1 MDKNK
6 QIQKRR
12 QRRRFQ
18 VRSKVR
24 GSASQPR
31 LCVFRSLKHFSC
43 QLVDDDAGKTLA
55 SASTRDKALREQ
67 FTSAT
72 GNCDA
77 AALVGKA
84 IAEKASASGIQ
95 TVKFDRGHNRFH
107 GRVKSFAEAAREGG
121 LQF

>member
-18 VRSKVR
+18 VRNKVR

-55 SASTRDKALREQ
+55 SASTRDKSLRDQ
-67 FTSAT
+67 FTSTT

>member
-12 QRRRFQ
+12 LRRRHH

-24 GSASQPR
+24 GSADQPR
-31 LCVFRSLKHFSC
+31 LCVFRSLKHFAC
-43 QLVDDDAGKTLA
+43 QLVDDDAGKTLV
-55 SASTRDKALREQ
+55 SASTRDQGLRDQ
-67 FTSAT
+67 ISGT

-77 AALVGKA
+77 AAIVGKA

-95 TVKFDRGHNRFH
+95 NVKFDRGHNRFH
-107 GRVKSFAEAAREGG
+107 GRVKAFADAARDGG